1 MFDGFGGPRRS
12 LRKLLRRYT
21 PDMASL
27 YMLFCNTMD
36 YGGMAMVSFWSEL
49 AARGRRRC
57 PRPRTGGVGLGI
69 CGINKSKGK
78 VVGEVV
84 VVGGGGARG
93 GWRGNVGTWP
103 DTHPHAFL
111 LSSNSKSPSRTR
123 SATFVHT

>member
-84 VVGGGGARG
+84 VVGVGGKRGMEGQCWYLARH
-93 GWRGNVGTWP
+93 TP
-103 DTHPHAFL
+103 
-111 LSSNSKSPSRTR
+111 TR
-123 SATFVHT
+123 VSA